1 MAFLTYDENNLIGAG
16 ARVMYAPYSTTIPAF
31 PSDIFDGT
39 SPYAPASGWL
49 DFGATSGP
57 PVIGRNITT
66 AGFNIQQTSTV
77 LLEEITEI
85 NRSLTVPIAEFSP
98 TILALLEESTVA
110 TYAAA
115 AKRGTGSKVAFG
127 NINSFSSFR
136 LALFAQKSKQQGVV
150 TEGATTVT
158 RGAFF
163 GWTAYKASFAAGN
176 LQASIGRGTL
186 AELSVEFK
194 VYPDPDVATV
204 NGESGF
210 WMLENGGQTVAT
222 S

>member
-1 MAFLTYDENNLIGAG
+1 MAFLTYDETNLIGAG
-16 ARVMYAPYSTTIPAF
+16 ARVLYTPFATTIPVF

-39 SPYAPASGWL
+39 SPYAPKTGWL

-66 AGFNIQQTSTV
+66 AGFNIQQTTTT
-77 LLEEITEI
+77 LLEEINEI
-85 NRSLTVPIAEFSP
+85 DRTLTVPIAEFSP

-115 AKRGTGSKVAFG
+115 SKRGTGKKVAFG

-136 LALFAQKSKQQGVV
+136 LALFTQKSKQQGIN
-150 TEGATTVT
+150 TEGVTGVT

-194 VYPDPDVATV
+194 IYPDPAVSTV
-204 NGESGF
+204 NGEAGF
-210 WMLENGGQTVAT
+210 WMVEDATQTIAT
-222 S
+222 V